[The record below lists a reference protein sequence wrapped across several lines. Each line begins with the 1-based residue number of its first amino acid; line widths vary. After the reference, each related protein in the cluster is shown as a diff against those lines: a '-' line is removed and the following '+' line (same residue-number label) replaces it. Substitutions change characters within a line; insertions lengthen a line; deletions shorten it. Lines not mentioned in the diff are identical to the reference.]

1 MASVFDLVVWLQE
14 AKKQPPELPSYS
26 MNSLLCTF
34 RRSAINNFKR
44 YPKPI
49 YSRPL
54 ASFTKHSK
62 NVDFSPVKRLLPTLV
77 KEFKKPVSTRSH
89 STIAL
94 ETPKLP
100 TVVTGLSIIGGI
112 TLVPLVLPVLS
123 ASMAYSAS
131 IVVLAMTLGAT
142 YSLFT
147 SIALL
152 LTIAAL
158 IIAIPTY
165 DLYCEAKKI
174 TRLGRITSD
183 WTIVPFED
191 RGIISY
197 ANHEYLPKKIRLNDI
212 DDELKQNDFYELYE
226 HVGTILSRQTSFKGT
241 VSLQKN
247 CFGWYKYSIPFDL
260 DSIRMKNH
268 EFIIYQVR

>member
-1 MASVFDLVVWLQE
+1 
-14 AKKQPPELPSYS
+14 
-26 MNSLLCTF
+26 MNSLLSAF
-34 RRSAINNFKR
+34 RRTATLNLKK
-44 YPKPI
+44 YPRPV

-54 ASFTKHSK
+54 TSITLHSK
-62 NVDFSPVKRLLPTLV
+62 KVDFSPVKRLLPSLV
-77 KEFKKPVSTRSH
+77 KEFKKPYSTRKH
-89 STIAL
+89 STITM

-112 TLVPLVLPVLS
+112 TLVPLIIPVLS

-131 IVVLAMTLGAT
+131 ILVLAMTLGAT
-142 YSLFT
+142 YSLLT
-147 SIALL
+147 SILLL
-152 LTIAAL
+152 LTIAAV

-183 WTIVPFED
+183 WTVVPFED

-212 DDELKQNDFYELYE
+212 DEELKQNEFYELYE

>member
-1 MASVFDLVVWLQE
+1 M
-14 AKKQPPELPSYS
+14 
-26 MNSLLCTF
+26 MNSLLLTF
-34 RRSAINNFKR
+34 RRSTISNIKR
-44 YPKPI
+44 FPKPV

-54 ASFTKHSK
+54 TSISKH
-62 NVDFSPVKRLLPTLV
+62 VDFSPVKRLLPLLV
-77 KEFKKPVSTRSH
+77 KEFKKPYTTRNH
-89 STIAL
+89 SSIAL
-94 ETPKLP
+94 ETPPRLP
-100 TVVTGLSIIGGI
+100 AVVTGLSIIGGI
-112 TLVPLVLPVLS
+112 TLVPLFVPVLS

-131 IVVLAMTLGAT
+131 IIVLAMTLGAT

-147 SIALL
+147 SIVLLLAISALL
-152 LTIAAL
+152 L
-158 IIAIPTY
+158 AIPAY

-174 TRLGRITSD
+174 TRLGRITGD
-183 WTIVPFED
+183 WAIVPFED

-197 ANHEYLPKKIRLNDI
+197 ANHEYLPRKIRLDDV
-212 DDELKQNDFYELYE
+212 DDELKQNEFYELYE

-268 EFIIYQVR
+268 EFVIYQVR